1 MYTNNKSKERPMI
14 SILKY
19 ENIFGIKKLI
29 GAETLGKINVVY
41 APNGT
46 AKSSIADSLE
56 LISNKQIE
64 NIKDVYGSNNSSI
77 FKLKLDDGK
86 ECTNDEFNKFSVI
99 KYSATN
105 EFLLKSQECSK
116 IVISKQTSQIVAS
129 SLKEIELS
137 GITIKRLIENHFSG
151 KKISQSMKKS
161 LAFIAGKDFDDKDF
175 ALSLIKKIDL
185 NSVILS
191 IPINEKVFTAFETG
205 KVREMCEKSDVK
217 TSANAYFEEIKRISS
232 SQGRHAIFDENFT
245 LLKLEDFH
253 QKAQSSGFYKD
264 EPPERKLYIDGKILD
279 KNDIEIIIAS
289 ERDRIFETP
298 EAQKKFDD
306 VKKSLEKQAS
316 LTTVLK
322 DNPSLIPELM
332 NHSQLTSKLFV
343 TLFKDILDPLKN
355 EKSKVEA
362 AQQKIE
368 EIRLQ
373 NQSNDE
379 VIKTIWAK
387 FQSRFKFKKFDLK
400 IENEFSAKI
409 GVEFPTFVKYIP
421 GTSKRIDDPKLLR
434 FSTGEIRTYN
444 LINFILT
451 VEETR
456 LRNEK
461 VTIILD
467 DAVDSFDYKNKYGII
482 DYLCEVS
489 NDEKIQ
495 LIVLT
500 HNFDFYRSSILA
512 FGKNKCNQYFAYKN
526 DEGIV
531 EFFDTKANNYYLEL
545 SNFNGWKTSPTIYQ
559 LFALVPFTRSLIQL
573 RTSSADPLTKDIDFY
588 LHYTN
593 SIEDK
598 TFDDLLNCMKNALV
612 IKNLPKNIDG
622 KDLFLGK
629 LSESVKHLLDNSS
642 KIKETNLE
650 FKITLGLYIR
660 LFLEKYLSLK
670 IVNNNGKLPDEDN
683 ENKYARTRN
692 LLAIADSYLDEKE
705 KRKAIN
711 ANLLSPSYIHAN
723 SFMYE
728 PLIDVGLQDLIESA
742 RWLYGALN

>member
-1 MYTNNKSKERPMI
+1 MI

-29 GAETLGKINVVY
+29 GADKLGKINVIY

-56 LISNKQIE
+56 LISNRQIE
-64 NIKDVYGSNNSSI
+64 SIKDVYGSNNSPI
-77 FKLKLDDGK
+77 FKLRLDDGK
-86 ECTNDEFNKFSVI
+86 ECTNDEFNKSSVI
-99 KYSATN
+99 KYNATN
-105 EFLLKSQECSK
+105 EFLLKNQDCSK

-151 KKISQSMKKS
+151 KKITQSMKKS
-161 LAFIAGKDFDDKDF
+161 LALIAGKDFDDKDF
-175 ALSLIKKIDL
+175 ALSLIKKVDL
-185 NSVILS
+185 NSIILPM
-191 IPINEKVFTAFETG
+191 PINEKVFTTFEKG
-205 KVREMCEKSDVK
+205 KAQEICEKSDVK
-217 TSANAYFEEIKRISS
+217 NSTKAYFEEIKRISS

-264 EPPERKLYIDGKILD
+264 EPPERKLYIDGKILG
-279 KNDIEIIIAS
+279 KNDIEVIITN

-298 EAQKKFDD
+298 EAQKKFDE
-306 VKKSLEKQAS
+306 VKKSLEKQS
-316 LTTVLK
+316 TLTTILK

-332 NHSQLTSKLFV
+332 DYSQLTNKLFV
-343 TLFKDILDPLKN
+343 TLFKDILGPLKN
-355 EKSKVEA
+355 EKSKIEA
-362 AQQKIE
+362 EQQKIE
-368 EIRLQ
+368 EIRLK

-409 GVEFPTFVKYIP
+409 GAEFPTFVKYIP
-421 GTSKRIDDPKLLR
+421 GTAKRIDDPKLLR

-482 DYLCEVS
+482 DYLCEVA
-489 NDEKIQ
+489 NDENMQ

-531 EFFDTKANNYYLEL
+531 EFLDTKTSNYYLEL

-559 LFALVPFTRSLIQL
+559 LFALVPFTRNLIQL
-573 RTSSADPLTKDIDFY
+573 RTSSGDPLTKEIDSY
-588 LHYTN
+588 LHYTK
-593 SIEDK
+593 SIESK
-598 TFDDLLNCMKNALV
+598 TFNDLLDCMNNALV
-612 IKNLPKNIDG
+612 IKKLPKNTHGDE
-622 KDLFLGK
+622 LFLAK
-629 LSESVKHLLDNSS
+629 LSDSVKNLLDNSN
-642 KIKETNLE
+642 KIKETDLE

-660 LFLEKYLSLK
+660 LSLEKYLSQK
-670 IVNNNGKLPDEDN
+670 ITNNNGQLPSEDS
-683 ENKYARTRN
+683 ESKYARTRN
-692 LLAIADSYLDEKE
+692 LLSIADSYLDEKE
-705 KRKAIN
+705 KEKAIN

-742 RWLYGALN
+742 RWLYQALN